1 MSPRLKKILK
11 LILVVGFL
19 LLFFVYVPVQKI
31 YLSLI
36 SANLFL
42 FGLAVL
48 MGFPNIF
55 MSTLSTWVLAR
66 WQGIQIPLTEFYL
79 FNLSIKFYGF
89 LSPVSAV
96 STGLRWHKLSAGGKG
111 AEAISAIALTRLI
124 SILTAVSM
132 GIFWAV
138 TSVDQDFIAPMYF
151 VLFLIVL
158 ILGWIFLARLSPTLA
173 ANLKNK
179 SDSVHQP
186 WVKKG
191 IVFLGRLFASI
202 TVYAKLPLSMLV
214 LIAVINLFNE
224 ILGIITHVM
233 IAQALQIPLSLTDL
247 GWLRAISFLSSLAP
261 FTLAG
266 GFGLREVSLVVIL
279 STFDISPD
287 LAAAYS
293 FLIYARGVIFS
304 LVCGMMELTLLLK
317 SK

>member
-1 MSPRLKKILK
+1 MSPRSKKILK

-19 LLFFVYVPVQKI
+19 LLFFVYAPVQKI
-31 YLSLI
+31 YLYLM

-55 MSTLSTWVLAR
+55 LSTLSTWTLAR
-66 WQGIQIPLTEFYL
+66 WQGIQIPLSDFYL
-79 FNLSIKFYGF
+79 FNLSINFYGF
-89 LSPVSAV
+89 FSPASVV
-96 STGLRWHKLSAGGKG
+96 STGLRWYKLSAGGKG

-124 SILTAVSM
+124 NILTAVSM
-132 GIFWAV
+132 GVFWAA
-138 TSVDQDFIAPMYF
+138 TSVNQDFIDTMYI
-151 VLFLIVL
+151 VLFLMALV
-158 ILGWIFLARLSPTLA
+158 LGWIFLARLSPTLA
-173 ANLKNK
+173 TNLKSK
-179 SDSVHQP
+179 SNSVYQP
-186 WVKKG
+186 WIKKG
-191 IVFLGRLFASI
+191 IIFLSRVVASI
-202 TVYAKLPLSMLV
+202 TVYAKLPISMLV
-214 LIAVINLFNE
+214 FIAVINIINE
-224 ILGIITHVM
+224 IFGIVTHVI

-304 LVCGMMELTLLLK
+304 LFCGMIELALQLK